1 MKLGKTV
8 KNPKNGKRYYST
20 MVGEVVRIVGQ
31 TVTSGAPIWT
41 TDPEDGQMTTY
52 GIGGELKKIKVQ
64 PTEEVKHPFDN
75 VIDTL
80 EAKVETFQ
88 ALYRLHTSNGG
99 DFDAAQLE
107 RLIGEFLQAIEVLEK
122 Y

>member
-8 KNPKNGKRYYST
+8 KNPKQGRQYYST
-20 MVGEVVRIVGQ
+20 MVGEVVRVVGQ
-31 TVTSGAPIWT
+31 TSTGGIPIWT

-64 PTEEVKHPFDN
+64 LAEEVKHPFDN
-75 VIDTL
+75 VMDVL
-80 EAKVETFQ
+80 EAKIETFQ
-88 ALYRLHTSNGG
+88 ALYRLHTENGG

-107 RLIGEFLQAIEVLEK
+107 RLIGEFLKAIEVLEE